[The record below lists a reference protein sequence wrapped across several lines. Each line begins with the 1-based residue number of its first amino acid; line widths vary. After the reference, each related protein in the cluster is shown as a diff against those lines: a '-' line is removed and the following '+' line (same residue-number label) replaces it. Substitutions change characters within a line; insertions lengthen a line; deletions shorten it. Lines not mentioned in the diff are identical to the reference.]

1 MMYCINKDAQRT
13 FNKALT
19 AVLYMVLLC
28 IVTFYIA
35 VTIMALSSKFIWL
48 EYAEW
53 IIEPI
58 VTLTILAVAIMLSK
72 FSSWFI
78 RNLKPCSKS

>member
-1 MMYCINKDAQRT
+1 MYCLNKDAQRT
-13 FNKALT
+13 YSKALT
-19 AVLYMVLLC
+19 AVLYGVLLC

-35 VTIMALSSKFIWL
+35 VTIMVFSSKFIWI

-58 VTLTILAVAIMLSK
+58 VTLTIWAVTILLAK

-78 RNLKPCSKS
+78 RNLKPCIKS

>member
-1 MMYCINKDAQRT
+1 MYCLNKAAQRT
-13 FNKALT
+13 FSKALT
-19 AVLYMVLLC
+19 AVLYGVFLC

-35 VTIMALSSKFIWL
+35 VTIMVFSSKFIWI

-58 VTLTILAVAIMLSK
+58 VTLTIWAIAIMLAK

-78 RNLKPCSKS
+78 RNLEPCIKS